1 MAGISRPTCA
11 RLCLVLLI
19 SLMRHKHTLSNCSS
33 MSSAVSYEF
42 TAVMPGERW
51 ECAHISSDLVRPLGQ
66 VVWTPEP
73 IDWYLLTA
81 NNVERMSEGFKTIYV
96 FLPGMTGTRKF
107 VFSHEHLV

>member
-1 MAGISRPTCA
+1 
-11 RLCLVLLI
+11 
-19 SLMRHKHTLSNCSS
+19 